1 MQQIDLVSK
10 TIWQI
15 DMTSQFG
22 SEIIWQVDLKYSY
35 IYFLDYHST
44 CTILATSYQIINLIL
59 KFNFGTWFFNSENFN
74 K

>member
-1 MQQIDLVSK
+1 VQQIDLVSK

-22 SEIIWQVDLKYSY
+22 SEIIWQVDLTYSY

-44 CTILATSYQIINLIL
+44 CTILATSYRIINLNL
-59 KFNFGTWFFNSENFN
+59 KFKFGTWFFNSENFD